1 MPLVPWSTKIGV
13 GCNHQNKTDLQNLP
27 GAAPPILGRW
37 PMYQVGGR

>member
-13 GCNHQNKTDLQNLP
+13 GHSRQNKIDFQKLS

-37 PMYQVGGR
+37 PVYQVGVR